1 MAPRLDTTLDLLDLG
16 PERAAIYN
24 RISLDKHSD
33 ERAVRRQSEDA
44 HNLARSR
51 GWTVVGEY
59 TDNSLSASRPEIER
73 PEYNR
78 LLADYRAGAF
88 DALICFD
95 LDRLTRQPRQ
105 LEDWIEEAEKRGLV
119 VVTLNGEADLS
130 TDGGRMFARV
140 KAAVARSEIERK
152 SARHKRANVQRAEN
166 GHWQFSRRPYG
177 YDRINGEI
185 VIVEPEAEIVRE
197 CYRRYNA
204 GESLY
209 AIANDLNERG
219 IPLHSADAEWSM
231 RRVQQMLRNERYAGI
246 VSHLGKRYDAEPSWE
261 PLIDKRT
268 WRDYVKTREARTR
281 EGAWSTTTK
290 HLLSGMIFCGVCG
303 ARLLARP
310 DYRRNPDG
318 SRRTFQA
325 YACQENWCVQIKAEE
340 VEPVVNGI
348 VLARLADKRV
358 LKGLREEP
366 NTAPVVEEIRKLRE
380 RHSNLV
386 DLVADGALPRAEARQ
401 RGQALAEKVARL
413 EKRLNAM
420 RHESPLTDLA
430 LSRAI
435 PTKWNRKMSIM
446 EKRRVIEELGLIVTI
461 DKARRGRRP
470 NGPEGKPLPDLDR
483 IRFEWRDATDA
494 EAPAS

>member
-33 ERAVRRQSEDA
+33 EKAVRRQSEDA

-140 KAAVARSEIERK
+140 KAAVARGEIERK
-152 SARHKRANVQRAEN
+152 SARHKRANRQRAEA

-185 VIVEPEAEIVRE
+185 VIVEAEAEIVRE
-197 CYRRYNA
+197 CYKRYNA

-219 IPLHSADAEWSM
+219 VPLHSADAEWSM
-231 RRVQQMLRNERYAGI
+231 RRVQQMLRNEHYAGI
-246 VSHLGKRYDAEPSWE
+246 VTHLGKRIDGAKPTWTR
-261 PLIDKRT
+261 LIDDRT
-268 WRDYVKTREARTR
+268 WSDYLAMRDGRTR
-281 EGAWSTTTK
+281 EGAWSTAPK

-303 ARLLARP
+303 ARMLARP
-310 DYRRNPDG
+310 DYRRNADG

-325 YACQENWCVQIKAEE
+325 YACQERWCVQIKAEE

-348 VLARLADKRV
+348 VLARLADKGIV
-358 LKGLREEP
+358 KALREEP
-366 NTAPVVEEIRKLRE
+366 DTAPLVAEIKKLRD
-380 RHSNLV
+380 RQSNLIEAI
-386 DLVADGALPRAEARQ
+386 ADGLPRAEARQ
-401 RGQALAEKVARL
+401 RARRLAERVEAL
-413 EKRLNAM
+413 EKRLSAM
-420 RHESPLTDLA
+420 RQESPLTDLA
-430 LSRAI
+430 MSRSI
-435 PTKWNRKMSIM
+435 PTKWNRKMPLL
-446 EKRRVIEELGLIVTI
+446 EKRRVIEDLGLIVTI

-470 NGPEGKPLPDLDR
+470 NGPEGKPLPDLNR
-483 IRFEWRDATDA
+483 IRFEWRDADDA
-494 EAPAS
+494 EAPEA